1 MVEKRYEGEEKTTSK
16 TGAKVKI
23 PKNIRQIGRISDK
36 LRIYVED
43 YVKTYARQLAEGD
56 YTERCVAVLV
66 GEYTQNEIGKSV
78 FIYGAVEAEGAYFDG
93 KVTFN
98 EEIWATIYGNIKK
111 YFPEGEIVGW
121 YYGGTGFGTEDGDMI
136 KQVHIDNFSGRD
148 KVLLTYDVLEKEDNF
163 YLFENGTIM
172 LQPGYYIYYEK
183 NLEMQAYMVDHK
195 EVAVEEK
202 EVDDHAIR
210 EIRSI
215 LDEKKKPARS
225 RAKSRGKDKDQ
236 KSIQRLVYTAG
247 GLVAAVVLIVG
258 VTVVYNNQRIKGIE
272 TSVSDLVKNITGA
285 ASVSESANI
294 FDRAE
299 ENSGNRSIEASTNS
313 SSVLGGDDKVS
324 NAIPGESE
332 GNSPLPE
339 EGMNEGEQT
348 VKAETPVPTQ
358 PTEVTPVPTE
368 EADKTTNNSILSE
381 YVVEKGD
388 TLANICFR
396 LYGDYKNVTIIKE
409 INRLE
414 DENKIY
420 VGQKLLVP

>member
-1 MVEKRYEGEEKTTSK
+1 MVEKRYESEEKTTSK
-16 TGAKVKI
+16 AGAKVKI
-23 PKNIRQIGRISDK
+23 PKNIRQIGQISDK

-66 GEYTQNEIGKSV
+66 GEYTQSEVGRNV

-98 EEIWATIYGNIKK
+98 EGIWAAVYENIKK

-163 YLFENGTIM
+163 YLFESGTIM

-183 NLEMQAYMVDHK
+183 NQEMQGYMVDHK
-195 EVAVEEK
+195 EVAVEETK
-202 EVDDHAIR
+202 VDDHAIR

-225 RAKSRGKDKDQ
+225 KTRAKAKEKEKDQ
-236 KSIQRLVYTAG
+236 KSMQRLVYTAG
-247 GLVAAVVLIVG
+247 GLVAAVVLVVG

-272 TSVSDLVKNITGA
+272 TSISNLAKNITGA
-285 ASVSESANI
+285 ASQSQDGSNI
-294 FDRAE
+294 FDR
-299 ENSGNRSIEASTNS
+299 
-313 SSVLGGDDKVS
+313 
-324 NAIPGESE
+324 
-332 GNSPLPE
+332 PE
-339 EGMNEGEQT
+339 EATGG
-348 VKAETPVPTQ
+348 K
-358 PTEVTPVPTE
+358 
-368 EADKTTNNSILSE
+368 
-381 YVVEKGD
+381 
-388 TLANICFR
+388 
-396 LYGDYKNVTIIKE
+396 
-409 INRLE
+409 
-414 DENKIY
+414 
-420 VGQKLLVP
+420 